1 MLFNE
6 TYDGKTKWGLT
17 NAITEYA
24 RDLSDIDK
32 REYLERQAFI
42 VA

>member
-1 MLFNE
+1 MKLMTE
-6 TYDGKTKWGLT
+6 RLSGGLT